1 MVIQCRVYQAR
12 NGLIYL
18 SRGDGL
24 AYTSLTLQQVSDLRL
39 DLYSLDDFSLKD
51 FKKAYHTA
59 HPFRMRLTWEILKKY
74 DRQQLE
80 ASLGALRK

>member
-39 DLYSLDDFSLKD
+39 DLY
-51 FKKAYHTA
+51 HTA
-59 HPFRMRLTWEILKKY
+59 HSLQ
-74 DRQQLE
+74 D
-80 ASLGALRK
+80 ASDVGNPQEV

>member
-51 FKKAYHTA
+51 FKRRIIPRNH
-59 HPFRMRLTWEILKKY
+59 FRMRLTWEILKKY

>member
-18 SRGDGL
+18 SQGNGL
-24 AYTSLTLQQVSDLRL
+24 AYISLTLQQVADLGL

-51 FKKAYHTA
+51 FNKAYHTA
-59 HPFRMRLTWEILKKY
+59 QSLQ
-74 DRQQLE
+74 D
-80 ASLGALRK
+80 ASDVGNPQEV

>member
-24 AYTSLTLQQVSDLRL
+24 AYISLTLQQVADLGL

-59 HPFRMRLTWEILKKY
+59 QSLQ
-74 DRQQLE
+74 D
-80 ASLGALRK
+80 ASDGENPQGV